1 MTSSFSYGLVD
12 TVDKVHMQISLH
24 AEQQG
29 WPGKHHMFVG
39 RVYSVEAYRILE
51 ILEERFGK
59 VISYEESGSNTSVM
73 VFKDFVVRTNR
84 GTKRSGFTSPSFNC
98 ELEVI
103 ARSHPIAWAADEYLK
118 DKLRKNI
125 REEHEEITWAYVA
138 GTSFDTIS
146 IPLKDYQ
153 PLIPE
158 LYPYINNGKIDEW
171 IDSYINSKSNVL
183 ILNGPMGTGKSSLIG
198 HMIKRAKLKTMVA
211 FDSNLMKMDSL
222 YMNYISDDYEALV
235 LEDSDLLLLGRLE
248 KDNDSMSKIL
258 NVSEGLIES
267 LNKKMIFTANLGNVS
282 DIDAAL
288 RRPGRCFDI
297 VEFRDLTLDEAN
309 VARRK
314 LGKKEFNP
322 LPGFTR
328 KTYTVAQIYQG
339 DNIHAQEVVL

>member
-12 TVDKVHMQISLH
+12 TVDKTQMNINLH
-24 AEQQG
+24 ADKYD
-29 WPGKHHMFVG
+29 WYTRCHALVG
-39 RVYSVEAYRILE
+39 RVYSLEAHVILE
-51 ILEERFGK
+51 ILEDKYGEK
-59 VISYEESGSNTSVM
+59 ESYEESGGNSSLMIFT
-73 VFKDFVVRTNR
+73 DFIVRTSR
-84 GTKRSGFTSPSFNC
+84 GTKRSGYTSPSFNC
-98 ELEVI
+98 ELDVYGSSHNKVWEVVNFL
-103 ARSHPIAWAADEYLK
+103 RE
-118 DKLRKNI
+118 KLASYI
-125 REEHEEITWAYVA
+125 REEHEEISWAYVS
-138 GTSFDTIS
+138 GPSFDTIS

-153 PLIPE
+153 PIVPE
-158 LYPYINNGKIDEW
+158 LYPYINGGDVDGW
-171 IDSYINSKSNVL
+171 IDRYIQSKSNVL

-235 LEDSDLLLLGRLE
+235 LEDADLLLLGRLE

-267 LNKKMIFTANLGNVS
+267 LNKKMIFTANLGNIT
-282 DIDAAL
+282 DIDPAL

-314 LGKKEFNP
+314 MGKKEFE
-322 LPGFTR
+322 TR
-328 KTYTVAQIYQG
+328 RNYTVAQIYQ
-339 DNIHAQEVVL
+339 